1 LTCNNRASVAK
12 ASDIIASG
20 HAVISPLSYALEI
33 ASPGG
38 SMAWFLLCVAGV
50 FETAWAVGLK
60 YSDGFSRLVPSVL
73 TVAAMAAS
81 IVLLSIALKS
91 LPVGT
96 AYAVWTGIGAAGTAV
111 LGMYLFQEPATV
123 LRLASIALVIAGI
136 AGLKLAS

>member
-1 LTCNNRASVAK
+1 
-12 ASDIIASG
+12 
-20 HAVISPLSYALEI
+20 
-33 ASPGG
+33 
-38 SMAWFLLCVAGV
+38 MAWFLLCVAGV

-73 TVAAMAAS
+73 TVGAMAAS
-81 IVLLSIALKS
+81 IVLLSIALRS

-111 LGMYLFQEPATV
+111 LGMYLFEEPATV

>member
-1 LTCNNRASVAK
+1 
-12 ASDIIASG
+12 
-20 HAVISPLSYALEI
+20 
-33 ASPGG
+33 
-38 SMAWFLLCVAGV
+38 MAWFLLCVAGL
-50 FETAWAVGLK
+50 FEVAWAVGLK

-73 TVAAMAAS
+73 TVGAMAAS

-96 AYAVWTGIGAAGTAV
+96 AYAVWTGIGAAGTAL

-123 LRLASIALVIAGI
+123 LRIASIALVIAGI

>member
-1 LTCNNRASVAK
+1 
-12 ASDIIASG
+12 
-20 HAVISPLSYALEI
+20 
-33 ASPGG
+33 
-38 SMAWFLLCVAGV
+38 MAWLLILIAGV
-50 FETAWAVGLK
+50 FEIAWAVGLK

-81 IVLLSIALKS
+81 IICLGIAVKS

-123 LRLASIALVIAGI
+123 LRLGSITLVVAGI
-136 AGLKLAS
+136 VGLKLAS

>member
-1 LTCNNRASVAK
+1 
-12 ASDIIASG
+12 
-20 HAVISPLSYALEI
+20 
-33 ASPGG
+33 
-38 SMAWFLLCVAGV
+38 MAWFLLCVAGL
-50 FETAWAVGLK
+50 FEIAWAIGLK

-73 TVAAMAAS
+73 TVGAMAAS

>member
-1 LTCNNRASVAK
+1 
-12 ASDIIASG
+12 
-20 HAVISPLSYALEI
+20 
-33 ASPGG
+33 
-38 SMAWFLLCVAGV
+38 MAWLLILIAGV
-50 FETAWAVGLK
+50 FEIAWAVGLK

-81 IVLLSIALKS
+81 IICLGIAVKS

-123 LRLASIALVIAGI
+123 LRLGSIALIVAGI
-136 AGLKLAS
+136 VGLKLAS